1 MNILNKLRA
10 NHTLKHPAS
19 EPNTTLFEDLPN
31 KLRQDAKELKQ
42 VYGNAKFIERIRRAA
57 NRLEEMEMILN
68 LVAQTTKDVATKS
81 LVQEAMDDLE

>member
-10 NHTLKHPAS
+10 NHTLKHPAP
-19 EPNTTLFEDLPN
+19 EPNTTLFEDLPH
-31 KLRQDAKELKQ
+31 KLLQDVKELKQ

-57 NRLEEMEMILN
+57 NRLEEMEMILS